1 MASKTSR
8 QTEDADGTLRVGPY
22 YNKLTQ
28 EGFYQY
34 FKAVAEEVDLP
45 IVLYNIP
52 VPTVNSIRAQK
63 SKTGIAFWAGTPPK
77 QIRPSWFL
85 EKASN

>member
-22 YNKLTQ
+22 YNKPTQ

-52 VPTVNSIRAQK
+52 KRQ
-63 SKTGIAFWAGTPPK
+63 
-77 QIRPSWFL
+77 L
-85 EKASN
+85 KAE